1 MINLLRQLCTKLWQL
16 RMKTLAFQRNYL
28 ASEDA
33 QLRKAPPRL
42 RRESI
47 PPRRLMLTVL
57 GGLAEFERELIL
69 ARTDDGRKRAK
80 ARGVKFGR

>member
-42 RRESI
+42 RQ
-47 PPRRLMLTVL
+47 
-57 GGLAEFERELIL
+57 GY
-69 ARTDDGRKRAK
+69 AK
-80 ARGVKFGR
+80 ATPRKHTTTAPHADGAGWLS